1 MREPTIENASE
12 LKNDLLAAFGKND
25 EVAVDVS
32 DVTTIDLAGFQ
43 VLVALWREG
52 LIRGVPVRFTGNL
65 TKPFADRLSTLGLGE
80 IAFENGAQ
88 LTDYFARLCN

>member
-12 LKNDLLAAFGKND
+12 LKKDLLAAFGKAK
-25 EVAVDVS
+25 EVTIDVS

-52 LIRGVPVRFTGNL
+52 AKRGVPVKFTGML
-65 TKPFADRLSTLGLGE
+65 SKAFSERLSGLGLGE
-80 IAFENGAQ
+80 VAFENGVQ